1 MFRKFYKITPDPL
14 FNEGRK
20 NWYVSEDLFVETAV
34 LKYWDGYTDHCPVC
48 LWGKHVD
55 FEIPGD
61 RESDCRALMKP
72 IEVQYIGGKYKILY
86 RCSGCSHTFWAN
98 RR

>member
-1 MFRKFYKITPDPL
+1 MRNFKRVIENFKCEQCGF
-14 FNEGRK
+14 EVVG
-20 NWYVSEDLFVETAV
+20 
-34 LKYWDGYTDHCPVC
+34 DGYTDHCPKC

-72 IEVQYIGGKYKILY
+72 IEVQYIGGKYKILH
-86 RCSGCSHTFWAN
+86 RCTGCSHTFWVWAN
-98 RR
+98 KNDDVEKLIELTVK